1 MILFNLK
8 PSVTYVA
15 IILMLMLVTTNAS
28 YSQTPSAKTEKVAA
42 TEPTSDSDVEPT
54 LPDETKEPS
63 VVAANVS
70 PQRVAPD
77 SSVQPT
83 ASELEAK
90 LLARKAPFDKV
101 VEPASIKKQD
111 SSDDSEWHFGFA
123 PYLFAAGISGT
134 VGARGRTVEVDANFG
149 NVWEN
154 LDMGLMGAF
163 QARKGRFVLLNDLI
177 WTKLSAEKDTPGP
190 LYSTAKLGINLFILD
205 PEVGYRLV
213 DSEKGSLDVLGGVRI
228 WSVETNINVTTGVL
242 PGFDVSQRKSW
253 AAPVVGLHGVVNI
266 TPKFFL
272 AGKFD
277 IGGAGIGADLTTQL
291 YGAAGYRFTKHVA
304 LIGGYRWLQVDYD
317 DDEGF
322 IFDTQMSGLMFGVK
336 FSW

>member
-8 PSVTYVA
+8 RSVTYVA
-15 IILMLMLVTTNAS
+15 VIFLLVLVITNAS
-28 YSQTPSAKTEKVAA
+28 FSQEPSTETEVVA
-42 TEPTSDSDVEPT
+42 TDPKSESDVGQT
-54 LPDETKEPS
+54 LPDEKDER
-63 VVAANVS
+63 VAVATNVS
-70 PQRVAPD
+70 TQPTEPV
-77 SSVQPT
+77 SSVHPT
-83 ASELEAK
+83 TRELETK
-90 LLARKAPFDKV
+90 LLARKTPFDKV
-101 VEPASIKKQD
+101 AVPPSIKKQD
-111 SSDDSEWHFGFA
+111 SSDDDWEFAFA

-154 LDMGLMGAF
+154 LDIGLMGAF
-163 QARKGRFVLLNDLI
+163 QARKGRLVLLNDLV

-190 LYSTAKLGINLFILD
+190 LYSTAKLGINLFIFD
-205 PEVGYRLV
+205 PEIGYRLV

-253 AAPVVGLHGVVNI
+253 AAPVVGLHGVVNV
-266 TPKFFL
+266 TPRFFL

-291 YGAAGYRFTKHVA
+291 YGAAGYRITKHIA